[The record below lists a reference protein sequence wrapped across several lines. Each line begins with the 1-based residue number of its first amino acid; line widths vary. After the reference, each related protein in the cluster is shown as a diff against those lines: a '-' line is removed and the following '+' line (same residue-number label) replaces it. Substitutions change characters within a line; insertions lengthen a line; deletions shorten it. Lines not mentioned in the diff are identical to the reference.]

1 MTPSRGSSRSPRS
14 RAEARLAWLFAAPA
28 IGIVAVVGAFPV
40 LWTLAES
47 LHQHDLRMPW
57 LGRPFIGLT
66 NFSEM
71 ASDARF
77 WSALVHTMAFTIGTV
92 ALELVL
98 GLGFA
103 LTLNRARHGVGMLRT
118 AMLLPW
124 AIPTVVAALVWRFM
138 FETNGLVNHVLTGA
152 GLVAATPAWFADPR
166 VAWIPI
172 VLADV
177 WKSTPFMTLLL
188 LAGLQTIDQTLYEAA
203 ALDGAGAW
211 RQILGIT
218 IPLLMPTMLAA
229 VAFRSLDA
237 FRVFDLI
244 YVMTRGGPGTAT
256 ETLSLYVFQVF
267 FRTLRFGYG
276 AALAMLV
283 FVVSLGLAF
292 SWLRLSRRV
301 SEAG

>member
-1 MTPSRGSSRSPRS
+1 MTAGRGSRRDPRS
-14 RAEARLAWLFAAPA
+14 RADARLAWLFAAPA
-28 IGIVAVVGAFPV
+28 IGTVAVVGAFPV
-40 LWTLAES
+40 LWTVAES

-66 NFSEM
+66 NFGEM
-71 ASDARF
+71 SADARF
-77 WSALVHTMAFTIGTV
+77 WSALAHTVAFTIGTV

-98 GLGFA
+98 GLGLA
-103 LTLNRARHGVGMLRT
+103 LTLNRARKGVGLLRT

-138 FETNGLVNHVLTGA
+138 FETNGLVNHVLIGA
-152 GLVAATPAWFADPR
+152 GVVVTAPAWFADPG

-188 LAGLQTIDQTLYEAA
+188 LAGLQAIDPTLYEAS
-203 ALDGAGAW
+203 ALDGAGGW
-211 RQILGIT
+211 RQTLGIT
-218 IPLLMPTMLAA
+218 LPLLMPTMLAA
-229 VAFRSLDA
+229 VVFRSLDA

-276 AALAMLV
+276 AALAVLV
-283 FVVSLGLAF
+283 FVVSLALAF

-301 SEAG
+301 REAR